1 MELTQV
7 PTRDL
12 ADYII
17 QGWLKEGTGGFRH
30 GVLQVEQAVA
40 QAQLRCHE
48 GQGIAGRLGSQ
59 SRGTRQAGIHLNHP
73 IILALWVVGILHVT
87 LTHDT
92 DMANDA
98 DRQLTQLMVVG
109 IAQCLGGSDHDRLT
123 RMDA

>member
-7 PTRDL
+7 PTGNL
-12 ADYII
+12 ADHIV
-17 QGWLKEGTGGFRH
+17 QGRLKEGTGGFRH

-59 SRGTRQAGIHLNHP
+59 SRGTRQAGIHLDHP

-98 DRQLTQLMVVG
+98 DR
-109 IAQCLGGSDHDRLT
+109 
-123 RMDA
+123 